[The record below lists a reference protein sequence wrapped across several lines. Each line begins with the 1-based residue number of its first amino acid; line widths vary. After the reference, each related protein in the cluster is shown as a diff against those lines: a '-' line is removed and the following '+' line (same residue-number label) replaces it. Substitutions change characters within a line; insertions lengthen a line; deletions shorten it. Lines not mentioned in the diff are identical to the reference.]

1 MKGKHMLLLL
11 TLVLITKLF
20 DLRVK
25 MNSFAKNSFAVT
37 RQETIFGKKRRGIGL
52 LMTHKETQ

>member
-1 MKGKHMLLLL
+1 
-11 TLVLITKLF
+11 
-20 DLRVK
+20 

-52 LMTHKETQ
+52 LMTHKRMINMKSSDLEQ